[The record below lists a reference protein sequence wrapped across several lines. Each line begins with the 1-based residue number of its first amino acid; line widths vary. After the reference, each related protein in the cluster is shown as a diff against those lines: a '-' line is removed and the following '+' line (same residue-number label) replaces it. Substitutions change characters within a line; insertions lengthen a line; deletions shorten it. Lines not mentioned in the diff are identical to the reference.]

1 MVRLSDPLRLR
12 AHQARFD
19 VASLSRDALEPL
31 DASRLDALLD
41 RPYEDL
47 TGNDV
52 ACALDV
58 MHRAGLHAP
67 LFAYFLPAVLRRP
80 PFKDVVASERFLE
93 GLEGSRGD
101 AAVSDWNTEIDATL
115 TRWLTLRPMRGG
127 DDPVDLHLSEAGLRR
142 HEIEAARRLPTESRL
157 RSCLGT
163 DWRRASEGP
172 LYPRALLVL
181 LDRAPAK
188 AVARLNAFEKSDDDN
203 LRRAWVELLMHAH
216 GVGWRPESRETVDWL
231 DAPKRLA
238 FAEALMGHPE
248 LDIAI
253 GAAAAAILMSPRRV
267 RELRLRVSVR
277 LAALD
282 ASDSDKFVLP
292 PVTRRLL
299 VGA

>member
-12 AHQARFD
+12 AHRARFD
-19 VASLSRDALEPL
+19 VARLSREGLDPL
-31 DASRLDALLD
+31 DSRRLRALLD

-47 TGNDV
+47 SGSDV

-58 MHRAGLHAP
+58 MHRAGLHAL

-80 PFKDVVASERFLE
+80 PFEDVVASERFLVA
-93 GLEGSRGD
+93 LEGARSD
-101 AAVSDWNTEIDATL
+101 AAVAEWGSEIGATL
-115 TRWLTLRPMRGG
+115 MRWLTLRPMRGG

-163 DWRRASEGP
+163 DWRRAGEGP
-172 LYPRALLVL
+172 LYPRAAMVL
-181 LDRAPAK
+181 LDRSPAN
-188 AVARLNAFEKSDDDN
+188 AVARLASFEKSHDDN
-203 LRRAWVELLMHAH
+203 LRRVSIELLVHAH
-216 GVGWRPESRETVDWL
+216 GVGWRPESPEAVDWL
-231 DAPKRLA
+231 DAPKRMV
-238 FAEALMGHPE
+238 FAEALMGHSQ

-253 GAAAAAILMSPRRV
+253 GAAVAAILMSPRRV
-267 RELRLRVSVR
+267 RELRLRASVR

-282 ASDSDKFVLP
+282 ATDSDKFVLT

-299 VGA
+299 VGS